1 MYVVDRIE
9 DNIVVLEDREHEIIL
24 QVERNYFP
32 PDIEEGSVL
41 NYVNGEYVF
50 DYDLE
55 EELRRRVQE
64 KFDKLINKDNM

>member
-9 DNIVVLEDREHEIIL
+9 DNIVVLEDREHKMIL
-24 QVERNYFP
+24 QVERKCFP

-41 NYVNGEYVF
+41 DYVNGEYVF

-55 EELRRRVQE
+55 AEFRRRVQN
-64 KFDKLINKDNM
+64 KFDELTKKGSL

>member
-24 QVERNYFP
+24 QVERKYFP